1 MKKIHNRLQQ
11 FKIASSG
18 TVAVT
23 FAVALTSLLLASGLA
38 VDYSRTLNVQSSLQH
53 DLDAAMLGAAK
64 KSSEIPE
71 IKAAAKLYLENNWRN
86 KFGIEA
92 PLNVVIQKPEENLL
106 LGQISVKVPTTL
118 MSIAG
123 ISEVDV
129 NVETE
134 IQLAA
139 ENMEIALVLD
149 VTESMIGTKI
159 DALKSSATGLIDK
172 VFENE
177 QSRDHVRIALVPF
190 ADYVNVGE
198 INRNANWIDVPLDTE
213 TTSESCIDDFRQVT
227 GTSNCRME
235 TFTYDRDGVPF
246 TYESE
251 VCDYE
256 YGPPST
262 QCFTTTS
269 YNRWYGCAA
278 SREHPLDV
286 TDDQWNVRVPGAMN
300 VSCGTPGMELTND
313 DSALKQRIA
322 DITTF
327 GNTYIP
333 AGLFWG
339 WTVLS
344 PQEPFSTAKG
354 YGEKVNGVPVEKV
367 MVLMTD
373 GANTRSPNYL
383 GNNHAG
389 NDVALANSRTAEL
402 CTNIKNTGIK
412 IYTVAFDVTDNS
424 LKDMLRDCATSPTQF
439 YDAED
444 AIELETAF
452 ANIGA
457 SLSPLRIAR

>member
-246 TYESE
+246 TY
-251 VCDYE
+251 
-256 YGPPST
+256 
-262 QCFTTTS
+262 
-269 YNRWYGCAA
+269 
-278 SREHPLDV
+278 
-286 TDDQWNVRVPGAMN
+286 
-300 VSCGTPGMELTND
+300 
-313 DSALKQRIA
+313 
-322 DITTF
+322 
-327 GNTYIP
+327 
-333 AGLFWG
+333 
-339 WTVLS
+339 
-344 PQEPFSTAKG
+344 
-354 YGEKVNGVPVEKV
+354 
-367 MVLMTD
+367 
-373 GANTRSPNYL
+373 
-383 GNNHAG
+383 
-389 NDVALANSRTAEL
+389 
-402 CTNIKNTGIK
+402 
-412 IYTVAFDVTDNS
+412 
-424 LKDMLRDCATSPTQF
+424 
-439 YDAED
+439 
-444 AIELETAF
+444 
-452 ANIGA
+452 
-457 SLSPLRIAR
+457 